1 MYLNTFYSEL
11 EELLRE
17 DQNYAISITESA
29 EDHLSE
35 EDFETESL
43 HEASTPSED
52 SDDGDTPAPDDTH
65 LDEDTETV
73 SPIAGDTVRTNDP
86 LTNYVREIGLHNL
99 LSAADEVALAKRIE
113 AGLRKTLAAM
123 AHCPGAI
130 AVLLD
135 AIDATRNSESSLE
148 DFVILSMDEDNQ
160 PAASSEADQDNT
172 PAIYQSFAQLRS
184 LYDKF
189 RHTQS
194 VQGLASEPAEQLR
207 QQMATHFLAFAYTE
221 KATAQLIKTVQTWVT
236 KARSHQLDDNDT
248 LRQVEYQA
256 GLPVGQLDSVGRR
269 LANGVAMVQQ
279 AKHTM
284 IKANLRLVFYVAKRY
299 RNRGLSFADLVQEGN
314 LGLIKAVDRFDYRR
328 GFKFSTYAHWWI
340 RQAITRAID
349 DRARTIRVP
358 VHMVERLNLL
368 KRTALEIGRSEGR
381 KAQPQE
387 LAERTGLPEDKVRE
401 ALNTPKNPISTETP
415 IGQDEDASLSDF
427 IEDQHTSPPVD
438 FAMDAE
444 LQTRIQD
451 LFATLSQR
459 EAQVLAMRFGIGFG
473 SEHTLGQIGEHL
485 GVSRERIRQLEM
497 RALRKLRGLT
507 STMHLRSYVE
517 G

>member
-11 EELLRE
+11 EELLRV
-17 DQNYAISITESA
+17 DQNYAVSITESA

-35 EDFETESL
+35 EDYETDSLNEESS
-43 HEASTPSED
+43 A
-52 SDDGDTPAPDDTH
+52 SDDPDPMDTPASDGSR
-65 LDEDTETV
+65 LDGEMETV
-73 SPIAGDTVRTNDP
+73 SSIAGDTVRTNDP
-86 LTNYVREIGLHNL
+86 LTNYVREIGLHDL
-99 LSAADEVALAKRIE
+99 LSAADEVALAQRIE
-113 AGLRKTLAAM
+113 TGLRKIAEALAT
-123 AHCPGAI
+123 CPGAI
-130 AVLLD
+130 TVLLD
-135 AIDATRNSESSLE
+135 FIDATRNSELSLE
-148 DFVILSMDEDNQ
+148 DYVTSVDGNTQTVASCETNEDNTAQ
-160 PAASSEADQDNT
+160 
-172 PAIYQSFAQLRS
+172 IYHILAQLRTLHDS
-184 LYDKF
+184 F
-189 RHTQS
+189 RRIQS
-194 VQGLASEPAEQLR
+194 VEGLTSESAEQLR
-207 QQMATHFLAFAYTE
+207 QQLATYFLAVTYTDQ
-221 KATAQLIKTVQTWVT
+221 ATSQLVKRVQCWVNE
-236 KARSHQLDDNDT
+236 ARKHRLDDTDV
-248 LRQVEYQA
+248 LHQVEEQA
-256 GLPVGQLDSVGRR
+256 GLPLAQLDSVGRR
-269 LANGVAMVQQ
+269 LANGEAMVQH
-279 AKHTM
+279 AKHMM

-387 LAERTGLPEDKVRE
+387 LAERTGIPEDKVRE

-415 IGQDEDASLSDF
+415 IGHDEDTSLSDF

-438 FAMDAE
+438 LAMDAE

-451 LFATLSQR
+451 LFSSLSQR

-473 SEHTLGQIGEHL
+473 SEHTLGQIGERL

-507 STMHLRSYVE
+507 STKHLRSYVE

>member
-17 DQNYAISITESA
+17 DQNYAVTMTESA

-35 EDFETESL
+35 DDGYDTESL
-43 HEASTPSED
+43 HEESSPSED
-52 SDDGDTPAPDDTH
+52 SDHVDMATPDDSRLDEDMETVSTLSGDTP
-65 LDEDTETV
+65 
-73 SPIAGDTVRTNDP
+73 RTNDP
-86 LTNYVREIGLHNL
+86 LTNYVREIGFHDL
-99 LSAADEVALAKRIE
+99 LSAADEVALAQRIE
-113 AGLRKTLAAM
+113 AGSRKTLEAIAG
-123 AHCPGAI
+123 CPGAI

-135 AIDATRNSESSLE
+135 FIEATQNSELALE
-148 DFVILSMDEDNQ
+148 DFIIVDENTPSAVSCQSDEDNLTGISQ
-160 PAASSEADQDNT
+160 N
-172 PAIYQSFAQLRS
+172 FAYLRT
-184 LYDKF
+184 LYDNF

-194 VQGLASEPAEQLR
+194 IYGLASESAEQLR
-207 QQMATHFLAFAYTE
+207 QQLATHFLTFTYTDH
-221 KATAQLIKTVQTWVT
+221 ATAQLIKRVEAWVT
-236 KARSHQLDDNDT
+236 EARKHKLDDNDA
-248 LRQVEYQA
+248 LAQVEDQA
-256 GLPVGQLDSVGRR
+256 GLPMDQLDSLGRR
-269 LANGVAMVQQ
+269 LANSDAMGQQ
-279 AKHTM
+279 AKHMM

-368 KRTALEIGRSEGR
+368 KRTAMEIGRSEGR
-381 KAQPQE
+381 KALPQE

-438 FAMDAE
+438 LAMDAE

-473 SEHTLGQIGEHL
+473 SEHTLGQIGERL

-507 STMHLRSYVE
+507 STKHLRSYVE

>member
-17 DQNYAISITESA
+17 DQNYDVVSIPESA
-29 EDHLSE
+29 EDRLSE
-35 EDFETESL
+35 EDYGTDSL
-43 HEASTPSED
+43 HEESTTSAVSEAT
-52 SDDGDTPAPDDTH
+52 DTPASDDSH
-65 LDEDTETV
+65 LDEELETISSIADDTIR
-73 SPIAGDTVRTNDP
+73 SNDP
-86 LTNYVREIGLHNL
+86 LTNYVREISFHDL
-99 LSAADEVALAKRIE
+99 LSAADEIALAQRIE
-113 AGLRKTLAAM
+113 AGLRKTLEAIAG
-123 AHCPGAI
+123 CPGAI
-130 AVLLD
+130 AILLD
-135 AIDATRNSESSLE
+135 SIDATRNSESSLQ
-148 DFVILSMDEDNQ
+148 DFIVINSDAESASTEIDDIETSAIYDSFLQLRTLYENFQHIQAVHGLDSQ
-160 PAASSEADQDNT
+160 PAEEIRQQLASLFLAANYTDQAT
-172 PAIYQSFAQLRS
+172 VQLT
-184 LYDKF
+184 K
-189 RHTQS
+189 S
-194 VQGLASEPAEQLR
+194 VQR
-207 QQMATHFLAFAYTE
+207 
-221 KATAQLIKTVQTWVT
+221 WVT
-236 KARSHQLDDNDT
+236 EARRYRLDDNNA
-248 LRQVEYQA
+248 LRQVEGQA
-256 GLPVGQLDSVGRR
+256 GLTRYQLESVARR
-269 LANGVAMVQQ
+269 LATGEAVVQQ
-279 AKHTM
+279 AKHRM

-451 LFATLSQR
+451 LFASLSQR